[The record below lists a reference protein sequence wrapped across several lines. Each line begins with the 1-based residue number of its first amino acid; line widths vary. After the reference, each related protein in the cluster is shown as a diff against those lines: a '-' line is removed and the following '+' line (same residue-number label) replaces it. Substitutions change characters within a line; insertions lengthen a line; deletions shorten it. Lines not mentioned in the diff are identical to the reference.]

1 MLLSTLNDPLS
12 AIIAAVLGLIF
23 TLVACAFIYA
33 WIREL
38 RKARATR
45 SWPTTGGRILTA
57 RVHSFRGYNRS
68 SHTSKTYYDPQ
79 VVYEYTING
88 TRYESHQ
95 IAIGIGYSN
104 HRREEVERKVAP
116 YKAGADV
123 QVFYNPNDPNDAV
136 LEHGV
141 AGGVMLLFIGLVTL
155 FVLAILFIPW
165 NQIIRI

>member
-12 AIIAAVLGLIF
+12 AIIAAVMGMLF
-23 TLVACAFIYA
+23 AAVACAFIYA

-45 SWPTTGGRILTA
+45 SWPTVTGRIMTSH
-57 RVHSFRGYNRS
+57 VHSYTGYDRRTHS
-68 SHTSKTYYDPQ
+68 SRKYYDPQ

-95 IAIGIGYSN
+95 IAIGIGYSD
-104 HRREEVERKVAP
+104 HRREAVERKVAP

-123 QVFYNPNDPNDAV
+123 EVFYNPNDPTDAV
-136 LEHGV
+136 LEHGI
-141 AGGVMLLFIGLVTL
+141 AGGILLLFIGVFIL
-155 FVLAILFIPW
+155 FILALFFIPW
-165 NQIIRI
+165 NRIF